1 MVGMSYL
8 ANEPYRAKHSG
19 KNRDC
24 HIFTSKRRRST
35 TPELTRHGVT
45 ADTRKFSMKDHLTR
59 APVEWVVRRPDL
71 WIPPIDLRMLNPLV
85 LMPCP
90 DFSTHTKSISV
101 VDGFLI
107 RDKILH
113 RLDLLRGVS
122 LPIQVLIHDPKRVLG
137 AIGLCRITRKLSV
150 GHIGIIHERPRR
162 FYHVDPARAFA
173 LCQFR
178 SPRGREH
185 GLAEVDPWR
194 SPLR

>member
-1 MVGMSYL
+1 MSCS
-8 ANEPYRAKHSG
+8 AA
-19 KNRDC
+19 
-24 HIFTSKRRRST
+24 
-35 TPELTRHGVT
+35 
-45 ADTRKFSMKDHLTR
+45 
-59 APVEWVVRRPDL
+59 RPLD
-71 WIPPIDLRMLNPLV
+71 PTYCLRMLNPLV

-122 LPIQVLIHDPKRVLG
+122 LPIQILIHDPKRVLG

-178 SPRGREH
+178 SPRSREH

-194 SPLR
+194 SPLRVVGGIAALKHVPWLQVRLGAMVERS